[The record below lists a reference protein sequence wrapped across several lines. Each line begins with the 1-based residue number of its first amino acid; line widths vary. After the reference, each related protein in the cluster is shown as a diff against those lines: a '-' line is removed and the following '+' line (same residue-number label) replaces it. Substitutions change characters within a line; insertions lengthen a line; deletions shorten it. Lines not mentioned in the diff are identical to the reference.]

1 MVEPLATSVWQALSD
16 PWAQGVLQRAFAEV
30 VLLGITGGALG
41 CWVIFYEL
49 SYSAESLAHAL
60 FPGLVV
66 AALVGIP
73 ILVGGA
79 LGLLV
84 AALAVALAG
93 RTPEIGRDTAVAVV
107 VTGLLGLGAL
117 LALSPES
124 PPGIQGLLFGDVLG
138 VSDLDLALAAGLAAA
153 VAVALWIIH
162 WRLLTV
168 GFDRSSA
175 RGVGVSALAADVAVL
190 LLLAVAILVAV
201 QGLGNLLVVAVLIG
215 PAATARLLA
224 RRMATM
230 IGLAAAIA
238 VAAGVAGLYLSY
250 YAGTAAGAS
259 IAGVMVAT
267 YLIATG
273 ASALR
278 GRASRGPATI
288 GRAATIEA

>member
-1 MVEPLATSVWQALSD
+1 MVEATTLWHALSD
-16 PWAQGVLQRAFAEV
+16 PWSQGVLQRAFAEV

-66 AALVGIP
+66 AALIGIP

-79 LGLLV
+79 IGLAV
-84 AALAVALAG
+84 AALAIALAA
-93 RTPEIGRDTAVAVV
+93 RVPETGRDTAVAVV

-117 LALSPES
+117 LALSADS

-138 VSDLDLALAAGLAAA
+138 VSDTDLALAGTLAAA
-153 VAVALWIIH
+153 VALALWVLH

-175 RGVGVSALAADVAVL
+175 RGVGVSALGADVAVL
-190 LLLAVAILVAV
+190 LLLAMAILVAV

-215 PAATARLLA
+215 PAATARLLTH
-224 RRMATM
+224 RMPAM
-230 IGLAAAIA
+230 IGIAAAIA
-238 VAAGVAGLYLSY
+238 VLAGIGGLYLSY
-250 YAGTAAGAS
+250 YAGSAAGAS
-259 IAGVMVAT
+259 IAGVMVAA
-267 YLIATG
+267 YLVATLAAAVG
-273 ASALR
+273 A
-278 GRASRGPATI
+278 RAGAR
-288 GRAATIEA
+288 IEA